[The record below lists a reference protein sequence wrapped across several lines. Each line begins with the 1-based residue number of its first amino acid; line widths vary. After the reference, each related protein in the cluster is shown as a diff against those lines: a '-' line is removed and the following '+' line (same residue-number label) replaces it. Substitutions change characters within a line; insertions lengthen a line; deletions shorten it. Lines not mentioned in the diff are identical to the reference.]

1 MPAARP
7 HLIHCVI
14 HACERVTQSLETR
27 TENAK
32 PMKQKLE
39 SLQVGRGVAAFMV
52 LLFHSQVFMRLVHPE
67 SAFSRM
73 FGFGRTGVDFF
84 FVLSGF
90 LMVYVHRR
98 DFGVPGRLGVYAYK
112 RLTRIYPVYWVLCA
126 GLIPLVLL
134 VPSVTQNQGKT
145 TLATLLMSVF
155 LVPHEGARLI
165 GITWSLEY
173 ELIFYLS
180 LVAFF
185 FSVRLGLLLFSTWF
199 VAIAAVG
206 IWGPS
211 ALNSIGTPQISP
223 FILGF
228 ILNLHVG
235 EFMLGMVAAWLVA
248 RGVRVP
254 TPRVLLVAALTAA
267 AAFAAYEANF
277 LPEDQTLRSVI
288 AIYGLLAAIIVF
300 AVVQTEL
307 RYLVRIPRWL
317 TLMGAASYAIYLTHY
332 LVVAFAIVVA
342 KHWPAMASIPAP
354 LLLLV
359 LLPLGLAP
367 GIVLHL
373 LVERPLLLMFAARLQ
388 KRESHVKGGP
398 PIVPNV
404 AVG

>member
-1 MPAARP
+1 
-7 HLIHCVI
+7 
-14 HACERVTQSLETR
+14 
-27 TENAK
+27 
-32 PMKQKLE
+32 MKQKLE

-52 LLFHSQVFMRLVHPE
+52 LLFHSQVFMRVVHPD
-67 SAFSRM
+67 SSLGRM

-98 DFGVPGRLGVYAYK
+98 DFGLPRRLPVYAYK

-126 GLIPLVLL
+126 VLIPLVLL
-134 VPSVTQNQGKT
+134 VPSVAQNQGKT
-145 TLATLLMSVF
+145 SLATLLMSVF

-173 ELIFYLS
+173 ELMFYLAFA
-180 LVAFF
+180 AFF
-185 FSVRLGLLLFSTWF
+185 LSVRFGVAIFGAWF
-199 VAIAAVG
+199 VALAAAA
-206 IWGPS
+206 IWGP
-211 ALNSIGTPQISP
+211 ATLNSIGTPTLVP

-228 ILNLHVG
+228 VLNLHVA
-235 EFMLGMVAAWLVA
+235 EFMLGMLAAWLVQ
-248 RGVRVP
+248 RDVRVRM
-254 TPRVLLVAALTAA
+254 PRVLLVATLVAA
-267 AAFAAYEANF
+267 AAFATYEANF
-277 LPEDQTLRSVI
+277 LPEDKTLRSVI
-288 AIYGLLAAIIVF
+288 ATYGLLAAFIVF

-317 TLMGAASYAIYLTHY
+317 TLLGAASYAIYLTHY

-342 KHWPAMASIPAP
+342 KHWPALAAIPAP
-354 LLLLV
+354 MLLLL

-373 LVERPLLLMFAARLQ
+373 FVERPLLLMFATRLQ
-388 KRESHVKGGP
+388 KRESRVEGGP

>member
-1 MPAARP
+1 
-7 HLIHCVI
+7 
-14 HACERVTQSLETR
+14 
-27 TENAK
+27 
-32 PMKQKLE
+32 MKQKLE

-52 LLFHSQVFMRLVHPE
+52 LVFHSQVFMRVVHPE
-67 SAFSRM
+67 SVLTRT

-98 DFGVPGRLGVYAYK
+98 DFGMPKRLGLYAYK

-126 GLIPLVLL
+126 VLIPIVLL
-134 VPSVTQNQGKT
+134 APWVMQNQGKS

-155 LVPHEGARLI
+155 LIPHDGARLI

-173 ELIFYLS
+173 ELMFYLAFA
-180 LVAFF
+180 AFF
-185 FSVRLGLLLFSTWF
+185 ISVRFGLACFGAWF
-199 VAIAAVG
+199 AAIAAVA
-206 IWGPS
+206 IWGPAS
-211 ALNSIGTPQISP
+211 LNSFGVPQVTP

-228 ILNLHVG
+228 LLNLHVG
-235 EFMLGMVAAWLVA
+235 EFMLGMVAAWLVQ
-248 RGVRVP
+248 RGVTLRM
-254 TPRVLLVAALTAA
+254 PRALLISALVAA

-277 LPEDQTLRSVI
+277 LPADRTLRSVT
-288 AIYGLLAAIIVF
+288 ATYGVLAAIIVF

-307 RYLVRIPRWL
+307 RHPVRIPKWL
-317 TLMGAASYAIYLTHY
+317 TLLGAASYAIYLTHY
-332 LVVAFAIVVA
+332 LVVALAAIVA
-342 KHWPAMASIPAP
+342 AHWPALAVIPAP
-354 LLLLV
+354 LLLML

-388 KRESHVKGGP
+388 KWESNVKDGP

>member
-1 MPAARP
+1 
-7 HLIHCVI
+7 
-14 HACERVTQSLETR
+14 
-27 TENAK
+27 
-32 PMKQKLE
+32 MKQKLE

-52 LLFHSQVFMRLVHPE
+52 LLFHSQVFMRVVHPE
-67 SAFSRM
+67 SGFARM

-98 DFGVPGRLGVYAYK
+98 DFGAPQRLGVYAYK

-126 GLIPLVLL
+126 VLVPLVLL
-134 VPSVTQNQGKT
+134 APSVMQNQGKA
-145 TLATLLMSVF
+145 TLPTLLMSVF
-155 LVPHEGARLI
+155 LVPHDGARLI

-173 ELIFYLS
+173 EMMFYLAFA
-180 LVAFF
+180 AFF
-185 FSVRLGLLLFSTWF
+185 ISATLGLACFGAWF
-199 VAIAAVG
+199 AAIVGAA
-206 IWGPS
+206 IWGP
-211 ALNSIGTPQISP
+211 ATLNSIGVPQIAP

-228 ILNLHVG
+228 MLNLHVG
-235 EFMLGMVAAWLVA
+235 EFMLGMVAAWLIQSD
-248 RGVRVP
+248 VRVRA
-254 TPRVLLVAALTAA
+254 PRILLAVVLVAA

-277 LPEDQTLRSVI
+277 LPEEQTLRSVTV
-288 AIYGLLAAIIVF
+288 AYGVLAAMIVF
-300 AVVQTEL
+300 AVVQAEL
-307 RYLVRIPRWL
+307 RYPVRIPKWL
-317 TLMGAASYAIYLTHY
+317 TLLGAASYAIYLTHY
-332 LVVAFAIVVA
+332 LVVALAVVLA
-342 KHWPAMASIPAP
+342 AQWPALAAVPAS

-388 KRESHVKGGP
+388 KRESLSGDGP